1 MKHIP
6 VTSSTI
12 ESLAHDAEA
21 KTMEVK
27 FKSGKTYS
35 FGNVEAHQ
43 FDALRAADS
52 VGKHFHQH
60 FRGNPKHAM
69 PQS

>member
-1 MKHIP
+1 MNMIP

-12 ESLAHDAEA
+12 AEIGHDADSKE
-21 KTMEVK
+21 MRVK

-43 FDALRAADS
+43 FDAFRSAES
-52 VGKHFHQH
+52 HGKHFHQF

>member
-1 MKHIP
+1 MKHHP

-12 ESLAHDAEA
+12 TSIAHDADS
-21 KTMEVK
+21 KVMEVK

-43 FDALRAADS
+43 FEAFRSAESA
-52 VGKHFHQH
+52 GKHFHAH

>member
-1 MKHIP
+1 MNHIP
-6 VTSSTI
+6 VNSSTI
-12 ESLAHDAEA
+12 SHLAYNEESKEMA
-21 KTMEVK
+21 VS
-27 FKSGKTYS
+27 FKSGKTYN

-43 FDALRAADS
+43 FDAFRSADS
-52 VGKHFHQH
+52 VGKHFHAH